1 MQTKLSKMLK
11 ISCRINK
18 LSIVCLKLFNYR
30 FSFLCVYRSMQLFVA
45 LSYRLGGLNHLN
57 IDYNYQ
63 SLKPCLVCKM
73 NNYLMVCIMLI
84 QKYNCFI
91 KNRQFTP
98 SDQRT
103 CRGPCVGMYNNIF
116 HSTWCY
122 MYTLVH
128 QYHIFV
134 VAFLIGLLVF

>member
-63 SLKPCLVCKM
+63 LLKPCLVCKM

-91 KNRQFTP
+91 KIVNLNLRTRGHVEGRVSVCIIIYFIQPGATCTHSFT
-98 SDQRT
+98 
-103 CRGPCVGMYNNIF
+103 NI
-116 HSTWCY
+116 T
-122 MYTLVH
+122 
-128 QYHIFV
+128 
-134 VAFLIGLLVF
+134 FLLLLF